1 MTNTMSTSTS
11 VTFSHNFSIIIINF
25 VFIMVL
31 YMIVIYLFSKYID
44 IEEKMNNIS
53 DYQSN
58 NERQLNNLIK
68 DVNYND
74 RYIATYI
81 ENIENI
87 KNN

>member
-1 MTNTMSTSTS
+1 
-11 VTFSHNFSIIIINF
+11 
-25 VFIMVL
+25 MVL

-81 ENIENI
+81 ENI

>member
-1 MTNTMSTSTS
+1 MSTSTS